1 MVPEIVVL
9 VLNDVNKLEDVLRAW
24 VQLGVP
30 GITTLDSTGL
40 RQAIGKRPFRDDLPL
55 FPTLDDL
62 LEGTEEHSSTLFT
75 VVLDSFAI
83 DALVTATEQITGKL
97 DAPNTGIMFTL
108 PVGRAWGLNR
118 P

>member
-1 MVPEIVVL
+1 MPEIVVL
-9 VLNDVNKLEDVLRAW
+9 VLNDVSKLEDVLKTW

-40 RQAIGKRPFRDDLPL
+40 RQAMGKRAFRDDLPL

-62 LEGTEEHSSTLFT
+62 LEGTEEHSRTLFT
-75 VVLDSFAI
+75 VVPDGFAVEK
-83 DALVTATEQITGKL
+83 LVAATEGIIGKL
-97 DAPNTGIMFTL
+97 DAPNTGILFTL
-108 PVGRAWGLNR
+108 PIGRAWGLER